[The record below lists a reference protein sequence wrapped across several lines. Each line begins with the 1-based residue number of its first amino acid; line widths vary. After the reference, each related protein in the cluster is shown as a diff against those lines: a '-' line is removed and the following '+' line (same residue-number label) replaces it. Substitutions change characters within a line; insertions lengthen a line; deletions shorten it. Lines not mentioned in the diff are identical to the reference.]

1 MNGRPKLV
9 CGIQSV
15 LLQKTHHRQGQP
27 HRVTGAAE
35 VGMDDSPNLDQVTV
49 MIGDRHGY
57 MTCERVVQARKIQ
70 RGLRPRKG

>member
-57 MTCERVVQARKIQ
+57 MTCERVVQARKI
-70 RGLRPRKG
+70 